1 MNSLP
6 IDDVLPA
13 LRDALA
19 NRHEA
24 VLEAPPGAG
33 KTTRVPLALLNEPWL
48 AGQTILMLEPRRLA
62 ARAAAERL
70 ASELGEKV
78 GETVGYRIRLDSK
91 VGPNTRIEV
100 VTEGILTRRLQ
111 DDPALDGVG
120 LLIFDEYHERSL
132 DADLALALSLNGRD
146 LFRDEQ
152 PLKILLMSATLE
164 GERLAGLLDDAP
176 ILRSEGRMF
185 PVQMR
190 WGRPYQV
197 GEFIE
202 PRLVQTILD
211 ALQDETGSVLVFLP
225 GQAEIRRV
233 NQQLAD
239 ALGDRSDVLLC
250 PLHGELDLNAQRA
263 AIDPAPAGKRKVVLA
278 TNIAETSLTINGV
291 RVVIDAGLARVP
303 RFDPGSGMTRLD
315 TQRIS
320 RASATQRAGRAG
332 RLEPGVCYRLWSED
346 QHEGLAAYGSAEI
359 LAADLAGLALQL
371 ARWGVTPAQ
380 LVWLDVPPTAA
391 YAQAQDLL
399 QRLGALNDDKLTAHG
414 QKMAELPAHPR
425 IAHLLLRGQDLGL
438 AVTACD
444 VAALL
449 GERDILRGGG
459 ADLHSRLALLSGE
472 ERARGSQG
480 GVQRAKQLARQYRG
494 YLRGR
499 ATQPVA
505 DPEHP
510 RWLGALNDDKLT
522 AHGQKMAELPAH
534 PRIAHLLLRGQDL
547 GLAATACDVAALLG
561 ERDILR
567 GGGADLH
574 SRLALLSGEE
584 RARGTQGGVQR
595 AKQLARQYRGYLR
608 GRATQPVAD
617 PEHPRWLGAL
627 LALAYPDRV
636 AQQRRPGG
644 AEYRL
649 ANGRAAVFAEA
660 DSLMKQA
667 WLVIADLG
675 SRQGQREERIYLAAD
690 FDPTLFDTVLAEQVR
705 NVDQLDW
712 DEREGVLR
720 AERQRKVG
728 ELVLSREPLSGLD
741 ENARSQALVNL
752 VRRKG
757 LELLPWTPELR
768 QWQARVRLLRELDTG
783 KTSEWPDVSDSAL
796 LASLEHWLMPY
807 LGKVSRLSHFAN
819 LDISSYLHNLLPW
832 PLPQRL
838 DELAPQHLKVPSG
851 SSVRLDYSE
860 HPPILAVRLQEL
872 FGLADTPRI
881 AGGRQVVKLHLLSPA
896 RRPVQVTQDLANFWR
911 STYAEVKKDLKGR
924 YPKHY
929 WPDDP
934 LVAEATARIKP
945 RK

>member
-1 MNSLP
+1 MISLP
-6 IDDVLPA
+6 IDEVLPA
-13 LRDALA
+13 LREALA
-19 NRHEA
+19 TRHEA

-33 KTTRVPLALLNEPWL
+33 KTTRVPLALLDEPWL
-48 AGQTILMLEPRRLA
+48 TGQTILMLEPRRLA

-111 DDPALDGVG
+111 DDPALEGVG
-120 LLIFDEYHERSL
+120 LLIFDEFHERSL
-132 DADLALALSLNGRD
+132 DADLALALSLNGRE
-146 LFRDEQ
+146 LFRDDQ

-176 ILRSEGRMF
+176 ILRSEGRMY
-185 PVQMR
+185 PVAMR
-190 WGRPYQV
+190 WGRPFQP

-202 PRLVQTILD
+202 PKVVQTILD
-211 ALQDETGSVLVFLP
+211 ALNDETGSLLVFLP

-233 NQQLAD
+233 HQQLAD
-239 ALGDRSDVLLC
+239 ALGEGSPVLLC
-250 PLHGELDLNAQRA
+250 PLHGELDLAAQRA
-263 AIDPAPAGKRKVVLA
+263 AIDPAPVGKRKVVLA
-278 TNIAETSLTINGV
+278 TNIAETSLTIDGV

-320 RASATQRAGRAG
+320 KASATQRAGRAG
-332 RLEPGVCYRLWSED
+332 RLEPGVCYRLWSQD
-346 QHEGLAAYGSAEI
+346 QHEQLAAYASAEI
-359 LAADLAGLALQL
+359 LSADLAGLALQL
-371 ARWGVTPAQ
+371 GRWGVTPGQ
-380 LVWLDVPPTAA
+380 LVWLDVPPAAA

-399 QRLGALNDDKLTAHG
+399 ERLGALEGEALTRHG
-414 QKMAELPAHPR
+414 QAMAELPAHPR
-425 IAHLLLRGQDLGL
+425 IAHLLLRGQALGL
-438 AVTACD
+438 ADMACD

-449 GERDILRGGG
+449 GERDILRGAG
-459 ADLHSRLALLSGE
+459 ADLHSRLVLLSGE
-472 ERARGSQG
+472 ERAARGAQG
-480 GVQRAKQLARQYRG
+480 GVQRARQLARQYRG
-494 YLRGR
+494 YLRGK
-499 ATQPVA
+499 ASEPV
-505 DPEHP
+505 
-510 RWLGALNDDKLT
+510 
-522 AHGQKMAELPAH
+522 
-534 PRIAHLLLRGQDL
+534 
-547 GLAATACDVAALLG
+547 
-561 ERDILR
+561 
-567 GGGADLH
+567 
-574 SRLALLSGEE
+574 S
-584 RARGTQGGVQR
+584 
-595 AKQLARQYRGYLR
+595 
-608 GRATQPVAD
+608 D

-636 AQQRRPGG
+636 AQQRRAGG

-649 ANGRAAVFAEA
+649 ANGRAALFAEA
-660 DSLMKQA
+660 DSLMKQP

-675 SRQGQREERIYLAAD
+675 SRQGQREERIYLATD
-690 FDPTLFDTVLAEQVR
+690 FDPALFDSVLAEQVR
-705 NVDQLDW
+705 CVDQLDW

-728 ELVLSREPLSGLD
+728 ELILSREPLTGLD
-741 ENARSQALVNL
+741 ETARSQALVNL

-768 QWQARVRLLRELDTG
+768 QWQARVALLRQLDLAG
-783 KTSEWPDVSDSAL
+783 KDESEWPDVSDAAL
-796 LASLEHWLMPY
+796 VKSLEHWLMPY

-819 LDISSYLHNLLPW
+819 LDLSSIVHNLLPW

-838 DELAPQHLKVPSG
+838 EELAPHHLSVPSG
-851 SSVRLDYSE
+851 SSIRLDYSE
-860 HPPILAVRLQEL
+860 QPPILAVRLQEL
-872 FGLADTPRI
+872 FGLAETPRI

>member
-13 LRDALA
+13 LSDALA
-19 NRHEA
+19 HRHEA

-33 KTTRVPLALLNEPWL
+33 KTTRVPLALLHEPWL

-120 LLIFDEYHERSL
+120 LLIFDEFHERSL
-132 DADLALALSLNGRD
+132 DADLALALSLNGRE

-185 PVQMR
+185 PVQIR
-190 WGRPYQV
+190 WGRPYQA

-202 PRLVQTILD
+202 PRVVQTILE
-211 ALQDETGSVLVFLP
+211 ALEDETGSVLVFLP

-233 NQQLAD
+233 NQQLAE
-239 ALGDRSDVLLC
+239 ALSDRPDVLLC

-346 QHEGLAAYGSAEI
+346 QHDGLAAYGSAEI

-371 ARWGVTPAQ
+371 ARWGVTPSQ
-380 LVWLDVPPTAA
+380 LVWLDAPPTAA

-399 QRLGALNDDKLTAHG
+399 QRLGALSDEN
-414 QKMAELPAHPR
+414 
-425 IAHLLLRGQDLGL
+425 
-438 AVTACD
+438 
-444 VAALL
+444 
-449 GERDILRGGG
+449 
-459 ADLHSRLALLSGE
+459 
-472 ERARGSQG
+472 
-480 GVQRAKQLARQYRG
+480 
-494 YLRGR
+494 
-499 ATQPVA
+499 
-505 DPEHP
+505 
-510 RWLGALNDDKLT
+510 LT

-574 SRLALLSGEE
+574 SRLALMSGEE

-608 GRATQPVAD
+608 GKATQPVD
-617 PEHPRWLGAL
+617 NPDHPRWLGAL

-649 ANGRAAVFAEA
+649 ANGRAALFAEA
-660 DSLMKQA
+660 DSLMKQP

-690 FDPTLFDTVLAEQVR
+690 FDPALFDTVRVMLLR
-705 NVDQLDW
+705 QLDA
-712 DEREGVLR
+712 G
-720 AERQRKVG
+720 
-728 ELVLSREPLSGLD
+728 
-741 ENARSQALVNL
+741 N
-752 VRRKG
+752 
-757 LELLPWTPELR
+757 
-768 QWQARVRLLRELDTG
+768 
-783 KTSEWPDVSDSAL
+783 TSEWPDLSDKAL

-838 DELAPQHLKVPSG
+838 EELAPQHVKVPSG

-860 HPPILAVRLQEL
+860 QPPILAVRLQEL

-881 AGGRQVVKLHLLSPA
+881 AGGRLAVKLHLLSPA

-945 RK
+945 RKP

>member
-1 MNSLP
+1 MISLP
-6 IDDVLPA
+6 IDEVLPA
-13 LRDALA
+13 LRLALA
-19 NRHEA
+19 ERHEA

-48 AGQTILMLEPRRLA
+48 AGQKILMLEPRRLA

-91 VGPNTRIEV
+91 VGPDTRIEV

-111 DDPALDGVG
+111 HDPALEGVG
-120 LLIFDEYHERSL
+120 LLIFDEFHERSL
-132 DADLALALSLNGRD
+132 DADLALALSLNGRE

-164 GERLAGLLDDAP
+164 GERLASILDDAP
-176 ILRSEGRMF
+176 ILRSEGRMY
-185 PVQMR
+185 PVSMR
-190 WGRPYQV
+190 WGRPFV
-197 GEFIE
+197 PGEFIE
-202 PRLVQTILD
+202 PRVVQTVLD
-211 ALQDETGSVLVFLP
+211 AINDESGSLLVFLP

-239 ALGDRSDVLLC
+239 ALGSRSDILLC
-250 PLHGELDLNAQRA
+250 PLHGELDLAAQRA
-263 AIDPAPAGKRKVVLA
+263 AIEPAPKGQRKVVLA
-278 TNIAETSLTINGV
+278 TNIAETSLTIDGV

-346 QHEGLAAYGSAEI
+346 QHAQMAAYGSAEI
-359 LAADLAGLALQL
+359 LQADLAGLALQL
-371 ARWGVTPAQ
+371 ARWGVTPEQ
-380 LVWLDVPPTAA
+380 LIWLDMPPSAS
-391 YAQAQDLL
+391 YAQARQLL
-399 QRLGALNDDKLTAHG
+399 ERLGALHGAKLTPHG
-414 QKMAELPAHPR
+414 EA
-425 IAHLLLRGQDLGL
+425 
-438 AVTACD
+438 
-444 VAALL
+444 
-449 GERDILRGGG
+449 
-459 ADLHSRLALLSGE
+459 
-472 ERARGSQG
+472 
-480 GVQRAKQLARQYRG
+480 
-494 YLRGR
+494 
-499 ATQPVA
+499 
-505 DPEHP
+505 
-510 RWLGALNDDKLT
+510 
-522 AHGQKMAELPAH
+522 MAELPAH

-547 GLAATACDVAALLG
+547 GLAAMACDVAALLG

-567 GGGADLH
+567 GVGADVH
-574 SRLALLSGEE
+574 SRLALLSGES
-584 RARGTQGGVQR
+584 RAARGGQGGVQR

-608 GRATQPVAD
+608 GKATQPVAD
-617 PEHPRWLGAL
+617 PDHPRWLGAL

-636 AQQRRPGG
+636 AQQRKPGG

-649 ANGRAAVFAEA
+649 ANGRAALFSEV
-660 DSLMKQA
+660 DGLMKQP

-675 SRQGQREERIYLAAD
+675 SRQGQREERIYLAAE
-690 FDPTLFDTVLAEQVR
+690 FEPALLEGVLSEQVSV
-705 NVDQLDW
+705 VDQLDW

-728 ELVLSREPLSGLD
+728 ELVLSREPLTGLD
-741 ENARSQALVNL
+741 EAARTQALINL

-768 QWQARVRLLRELDTG
+768 QWQARVGLLRQLDLQVQG
-783 KTSEWPDVSDSAL
+783 DSEWPDVSDTAL
-796 LASLEHWLMPY
+796 LGSLEDWLAPY
-807 LGKVSRLSHFAN
+807 LGRVSRLSHFAS
-819 LDISSYLHNLLPW
+819 LDLSSIVHNLLKW

-838 DELAPQHLKVPSG
+838 EELAPHHIKVPSG

-924 YPKHY
+924 YPKLFHKL
-929 WPDDP
+929 DP
-934 LVAEATARIKP
+934 WVESLNK
-945 RK
+945 K

>member
-6 IDDVLPA
+6 IDEVLPA
-13 LRDALA
+13 LREALA
-19 NRHEA
+19 TRHEA

-48 AGQTILMLEPRRLA
+48 AGQRILMLEPRRLA

-111 DDPALDGVG
+111 DDPALEGVG
-120 LLIFDEYHERSL
+120 LLIFDEFHERSL

-185 PVQMR
+185 PVDVR
-190 WGRPYQV
+190 WGRPFQP

-202 PRLVQTILD
+202 PRLVQTVLE
-211 ALQDETGSVLVFLP
+211 ALNDESGSALVFLP

-233 NQQLAD
+233 HQQLAD
-239 ALGDRSDVLLC
+239 ALGERPEILLC
-250 PLHGELDLNAQRA
+250 PLHGELDLAAQRA
-263 AIDPAPAGKRKVVLA
+263 AIEPAPPGKRKVVLA
-278 TNIAETSLTINGV
+278 TNIAETSLTIDGV
-291 RVVIDAGLARVP
+291 RVVVDAGLARVP

-332 RLEPGVCYRLWSED
+332 RLEPGVCYRLWSQD
-346 QHEGLAAYGSAEI
+346 QHEQLAAYGSAEI
-359 LAADLAGLALQL
+359 LQADLAGLALQL

-380 LVWLDVPPTAA
+380 LVWLDVPPGAA

-399 QRLGALNDDKLTAHG
+399 ERLGALTAKAGEDCKLTPHG
-414 QKMAELPAHPR
+414 QAMAELPAHPR
-425 IAHLLLRGQDLGL
+425 IAHLLLRGQALGL
-438 AVTACD
+438 ANMACD

-459 ADLHSRLALLSGE
+459 ADLHSRLVLLSGE
-472 ERARGSQG
+472 ERAARGAQG
-480 GVQRAKQLARQYRG
+480 GVQRARQLARQYRG
-494 YLRGR
+494 YLRG
-499 ATQPVA
+499 QPSQAVA
-505 DPEHP
+505 DP
-510 RWLGALNDDKLT
+510 D
-522 AHGQKMAELPAH
+522 
-534 PRIAHLLLRGQDL
+534 
-547 GLAATACDVAALLG
+547 
-561 ERDILR
+561 
-567 GGGADLH
+567 
-574 SRLALLSGEE
+574 
-584 RARGTQGGVQR
+584 
-595 AKQLARQYRGYLR
+595 
-608 GRATQPVAD
+608 
-617 PEHPRWLGAL
+617 HPRWLGAL

-649 ANGRAAVFAEA
+649 ANGRAALFSET
-660 DSLMKQA
+660 DSLMKQP

-690 FDPTLFDTVLAEQVR
+690 FDPALFDSVLAEQVR
-705 NVDQLDW
+705 CVDQLDW

-728 ELVLSREPLSGLD
+728 ELVLSREPLTGLD
-741 ENARSQALVNL
+741 EAARCQALVNL

-768 QWQARVRLLRELDTG
+768 QWQARVALLRQLDLEAKG
-783 KTSEWPDVSDSAL
+783 ESQWPDVSDAAL
-796 LASLEHWLMPY
+796 LKNLESWLLPY

-819 LDISSYLHNLLPW
+819 LELASIVHSLLPW

-838 DELAPQHLKVPSG
+838 DELAPHHLTVPSG
-851 SSVRLDYSE
+851 SSIRLDYSE
-860 HPPILAVRLQEL
+860 QPPILAVRLQEL
-872 FGLADTPRI
+872 FGLAETPRI

-929 WPDDP
+929 WPNDP
-934 LVAEATARIKP
+934 LVAEATARAKP

>member
-1 MNSLP
+1 MISLP
-6 IDDVLPA
+6 IDEVLPA
-13 LRDALA
+13 LRLALA
-19 NRHEA
+19 ERHEA

-33 KTTRVPLALLNEPWL
+33 KTTRVPLALLDEPWL
-48 AGQTILMLEPRRLA
+48 AGQKILILEPRRLA

-78 GETVGYRIRLDSK
+78 GQTVGYRIRLDSK
-91 VGPNTRIEV
+91 VGPQTRIEV

-111 DDPALDGVG
+111 HDPALEGVG
-120 LLIFDEYHERSL
+120 LLIFDEFHERSL
-132 DADLALALSLNGRD
+132 DADLALALSLNGRE

-164 GERLAGLLDDAP
+164 GERLASLLDDAP
-176 ILRSEGRMF
+176 ILRSEGRMY
-185 PVQMR
+185 PVAMR
-190 WGRPYQV
+190 WGRPFV
-197 GEFIE
+197 PGEFIE
-202 PRLVQTILD
+202 PRVVQTVLD
-211 ALQDETGSVLVFLP
+211 AINDESGSLLVFLP

-239 ALGDRSDVLLC
+239 ALGARSDIMLC
-250 PLHGELDLNAQRA
+250 PLHGELDLAAQRA
-263 AIDPAPAGKRKVVLA
+263 AIEPAPKGQRKVVLA
-278 TNIAETSLTINGV
+278 TNIAETSLTIDGV

-346 QHEGLAAYGSAEI
+346 QHAQLAAYAGAEI
-359 LAADLAGLALQL
+359 LQADLAGLALQL
-371 ARWGVTPAQ
+371 ARWGVTPGQ
-380 LVWLDVPPTAA
+380 LIWLDVPPSAS
-391 YAQAQDLL
+391 YAQARQLL
-399 QRLGALNDDKLTAHG
+399 ERLGALRGQTLTSHG
-414 QKMAELPAHPR
+414 EAMAELPAHPR

-438 AVTACD
+438 ADMACD

-449 GERDILRGGG
+449 GERDILRGAG
-459 ADLHSRLALLSGE
+459 ADVHSRLALLSGE
-472 ERARGSQG
+472 SRVARGGQG
-480 GVQRAKQLARQYRG
+480 GVQRARQLARQYRG
-494 YLRGR
+494 YLRGK
-499 ATQPVA
+499 ATQPVNEP
-505 DPEHP
+505 D
-510 RWLGALNDDKLT
+510 
-522 AHGQKMAELPAH
+522 
-534 PRIAHLLLRGQDL
+534 
-547 GLAATACDVAALLG
+547 
-561 ERDILR
+561 
-567 GGGADLH
+567 
-574 SRLALLSGEE
+574 
-584 RARGTQGGVQR
+584 
-595 AKQLARQYRGYLR
+595 
-608 GRATQPVAD
+608 
-617 PEHPRWLGAL
+617 HPRWLGAL

-636 AQQRRPGG
+636 AQQRKPGG

-649 ANGRAAVFAEA
+649 ANGRAALFSEV
-660 DSLMKQA
+660 DGLMKQP

-675 SRQGQREERIYLAAD
+675 SRQGQREERIYLAAE
-690 FDPTLFDTVLAEQVR
+690 FDPGLLDNVLSEQVSV
-705 NVDQLDW
+705 VDQLDW

-728 ELVLSREPLSGLD
+728 ELVLSREPLTGLD
-741 ENARSQALVNL
+741 EAARTQALVNL

-768 QWQARVRLLRELDTG
+768 QWQARVALLRQLDLQTQG
-783 KTSEWPDVSDSAL
+783 QSEWPDVSDGAL
-796 LASLEHWLMPY
+796 LDGLEDWLGPY
-807 LGKVSRLSHFAN
+807 LGRVSRLSHFAS
-819 LDISSYLHNLLPW
+819 LDLSSIVHNLLKW

-838 DELAPQHLKVPSG
+838 DELAPHHIKVPSG

-945 RK
+945 RKA

>member
-6 IDDVLPA
+6 IDAVLPA
-13 LRDALA
+13 LRQALA
-19 NRHEA
+19 DRNEA

-33 KTTRVPLALLNEPWL
+33 KTTRVPLALLHEDWL

-70 ASELGEKV
+70 ASELGERV

-91 VGPNTRIEV
+91 VGPDTRIEV

-111 DDPALDGVG
+111 DDPSLEGVG
-120 LLIFDEYHERSL
+120 LLIFDEFHERSL
-132 DADLALALSLNGRD
+132 DADLALALTLNGRA

-164 GERLAGLLDDAP
+164 GERLSVLLDDAP
-176 ILRSEGRMF
+176 VISSEGRMF
-185 PVQMR
+185 PVTMQ
-190 WGRPYQV
+190 WGRPFQP

-202 PRLVQTILD
+202 PRVVQTVLD
-211 ALQDETGSVLVFLP
+211 ALGNESGSVLVFLP

-239 ALGDRSDVLLC
+239 AIGERSDVMLC
-250 PLHGELDLNAQRA
+250 PLHGELDLSAQRA
-263 AIDPAPAGKRKVVLA
+263 AIEPAPTGKRKVVLA
-278 TNIAETSLTINGV
+278 TNIAETSLTIDGV
-291 RVVIDAGLARVP
+291 RVVVDAGLARVP

-332 RLEPGVCYRLWSED
+332 RLEPGVCYRLWSEAQHD
-346 QHEGLAAYGSAEI
+346 QLAAYGAAEI
-359 LAADLAGLALQL
+359 LQADLAGLALQL
-371 ARWGVTPAQ
+371 ARWGVEPAH
-380 LVWLDVPPTAA
+380 LIWLDLPPAAA

-399 QRLGALNDDKLTAHG
+399 ARLGALTREPGGAWKITAHG
-414 QKMAELPAHPR
+414 QSMAQVPAHPR
-425 IAHLLLRGQDLGL
+425 IAHLLLRGHELGL
-438 AVTACD
+438 GALACD
-444 VAALL
+444 VASLL
-449 GERDILRGGG
+449 GERDILRGAG
-459 ADLHSRLALLSGE
+459 ADLHSRLTLLAGA
-472 ERARGSQG
+472 ERAARGAQG
-480 GVQRAKQLARQYRG
+480 GVQRARQLSRQYRG
-494 YLRGR
+494 YLRG
-499 ATQPVA
+499 AACKAVT
-505 DPEHP
+505 DP
-510 RWLGALNDDKLT
+510 D
-522 AHGQKMAELPAH
+522 
-534 PRIAHLLLRGQDL
+534 
-547 GLAATACDVAALLG
+547 
-561 ERDILR
+561 
-567 GGGADLH
+567 
-574 SRLALLSGEE
+574 
-584 RARGTQGGVQR
+584 
-595 AKQLARQYRGYLR
+595 
-608 GRATQPVAD
+608 
-617 PEHPRWLGAL
+617 HPRWLGAL

-649 ANGRAAVFAEA
+649 ANGRAALFAEPDA
-660 DSLMKQA
+660 LMKQP

-675 SRQGQREERIYLAAD
+675 SRQGQREERIYLAAE
-690 FDPTLFDTVLAEQVR
+690 FEPALFESVLAEQVT
-705 NVDQLDW
+705 VFDQLDW
-712 DEREGVLR
+712 DEREGVFR
-720 AERQRKVG
+720 AERQRKAG
-728 ELVLSREPLSGLD
+728 ELIISREPLTGLD
-741 ENARSQALVNL
+741 DSARGQALLAL

-768 QWQARVRLLRELDTG
+768 QWQARVGLLRQLDLQ
-783 KTSEWPDVSDSAL
+783 KLSESEWPDVSNDAL
-796 LASLEHWLMPY
+796 LATLEHWLLPY
-807 LGKVSRLSHFAN
+807 LGKVTRLSHFGN
-819 LDISSYLHNLLPW
+819 LDLSSILHNLLPW

-838 DELAPQHLKVPSG
+838 EEWAPHHLTVPSG

-860 HPPILAVRLQEL
+860 SPPVLAVRLQEL

-881 AGGRQVVKLHLLSPA
+881 ANGRQSVKLHLLSPA

-934 LVAEATARIKP
+934 LIAEPTARVKP

>member
-1 MNSLP
+1 MISLP
-6 IDDVLPA
+6 IDAVLPA
-13 LRDALA
+13 LREALST
-19 NRHEA
+19 RHEA

-33 KTTRVPLALLNEPWL
+33 KTTRVPLALLEETWL

-78 GETVGYRIRLDSK
+78 GETVGYRIRLESK
-91 VGPNTRIEV
+91 VGPKTRIEV

-111 DDPALDGVG
+111 DDPALEGVG
-120 LLIFDEYHERSL
+120 LLIFDEFHERSL
-132 DADLALALSLNGRD
+132 DADLALALSLNGRE
-146 LFRDEQ
+146 LFRDDQ

-164 GERLAGLLDDAP
+164 GERLAALLDDAP
-176 ILRSEGRMF
+176 VVRSDGRMF
-185 PVQMR
+185 PVKMQ
-190 WGRPYQV
+190 WGRPLQP
-197 GEFIE
+197 GEFVE
-202 PRLVQTILD
+202 PRVVQTVLD
-211 ALQDETGSVLVFLP
+211 ALGSESGSLLVFLP

-239 ALGDRSDVLLC
+239 ALGERDDILLC
-250 PLHGELDLNAQRA
+250 PLHGELDLSAQRA
-263 AIDPAPAGKRKVVLA
+263 AIEPAPKGTRKVVLA
-278 TNIAETSLTINGV
+278 TNIAETSLTIDGV

-303 RFDPGSGMTRLD
+303 RFDPGSGMTRLE

-332 RLEPGVCYRLWSED
+332 RLEPGVCYRLWSEAQHD
-346 QHEGLAAYGSAEI
+346 QLAAYGTAEI
-359 LAADLAGLALQL
+359 LQADLAGLALQL

-380 LVWLDVPPTAA
+380 LVWLDVPPAAA

-399 QRLGALNDDKLTAHG
+399 VRLEALSSQSGQARSLTPHG
-414 QKMAELPAHPR
+414 QAMAELPAHPR
-425 IAHLLLRGQDLGL
+425 IAHLLLRGHALGL
-438 AVTACD
+438 GDLACD

-449 GERDILRGGG
+449 GERDIQRGAG
-459 ADLHSRLALLSGE
+459 ADLHSRLTLLAGT
-472 ERARGSQG
+472 ERAARGAQG

-494 YLRGR
+494 YLRGK
-499 ATQPVA
+499 ADSPVI
-505 DPEHP
+505 DP
-510 RWLGALNDDKLT
+510 D
-522 AHGQKMAELPAH
+522 
-534 PRIAHLLLRGQDL
+534 
-547 GLAATACDVAALLG
+547 
-561 ERDILR
+561 
-567 GGGADLH
+567 
-574 SRLALLSGEE
+574 
-584 RARGTQGGVQR
+584 
-595 AKQLARQYRGYLR
+595 
-608 GRATQPVAD
+608 
-617 PEHPRWLGAL
+617 HPRWLGAL

-649 ANGRAAVFAEA
+649 ANGRAALFAEA
-660 DSLMKQA
+660 DALMKQA
-667 WLVIADLG
+667 WIVVADLG
-675 SRQGQREERIYLAAD
+675 SRQGQREERIYLAAE
-690 FDPTLFDTVLAEQVR
+690 FDPALFDSVLTEQVTLL
-705 NVDQLDW
+705 DQIDW
-712 DEREGVLR
+712 DEREGVFR

-728 ELVLSREPLSGLD
+728 ELILSREPLIGLD
-741 ENARSQALVNL
+741 EATRSRALLAL

-768 QWQARVRLLRELDTG
+768 QWQARVALLRQLDLE
-783 KTSEWPDVSDSAL
+783 KQPSSEWPDVCD
-796 LASLEHWLMPY
+796 ASLLDTLESWLQPY
-807 LGKVSRLSHFAN
+807 LGKVTRLSHFGN
-819 LDISSYLHNLLPW
+819 LDLSSILRNLLPW

-838 DELAPQHLKVPSG
+838 DELAPHHLSVPSG

-881 AGGRQVVKLHLLSPA
+881 ANGRQVVKLHLLSPA

-934 LVAEATARIKP
+934 LVAEATARVKP
-945 RK
+945 RGT

>member
-1 MNSLP
+1 MISLP
-6 IDDVLPA
+6 IDEVLPA
-13 LRDALA
+13 LREALA
-19 NRHEA
+19 TRHEA

-91 VGPNTRIEV
+91 VGPRTRIEV

-111 DDPALDGVG
+111 DDPALEGVG
-120 LLIFDEYHERSL
+120 LLIFDEFHERSL
-132 DADLALALSLNGRD
+132 DADLALALSLNGRE
-146 LFRDEQ
+146 LFRDDQ

-176 ILRSEGRMF
+176 ILRSEGRMY
-185 PVQMR
+185 PVAMR
-190 WGRPYQV
+190 WGRPFQP

-202 PRLVQTILD
+202 PRLVQTILE
-211 ALQDETGSVLVFLP
+211 ALNDETGSLLVFLP

-233 NQQLAD
+233 HQQLAD
-239 ALGDRSDVLLC
+239 ALGENTQVLLC
-250 PLHGELDLNAQRA
+250 PLHGELDLAAQRA

-278 TNIAETSLTINGV
+278 TNIAETSLTIDGV

-332 RLEPGVCYRLWSED
+332 RLEPGVCYRLWSQD
-346 QHEGLAAYGSAEI
+346 QHEQLAAYASAEI
-359 LAADLAGLALQL
+359 LSADLAGLALQL
-371 ARWGVTPAQ
+371 GRWGVTPTQ
-380 LVWLDVPPTAA
+380 LVWLDVPPAAA

-399 QRLGALNDDKLTAHG
+399 DRLGALDGESLTRHG
-414 QKMAELPAHPR
+414 QAMAELPAHPR
-425 IAHLLLRGQDLGL
+425 IAHLLLRGQALGL
-438 AVTACD
+438 ADMACD

-449 GERDILRGGG
+449 GERDILRGAG
-459 ADLHSRLALLSGE
+459 ADLHSRLVLLSGE
-472 ERARGSQG
+472 ERAARGAQG
-480 GVQRAKQLARQYRG
+480 GVQRARQLARQYRG
-494 YLRGR
+494 YLRGK
-499 ATQPVA
+499 ASEPV
-505 DPEHP
+505 
-510 RWLGALNDDKLT
+510 
-522 AHGQKMAELPAH
+522 
-534 PRIAHLLLRGQDL
+534 
-547 GLAATACDVAALLG
+547 
-561 ERDILR
+561 
-567 GGGADLH
+567 
-574 SRLALLSGEE
+574 S
-584 RARGTQGGVQR
+584 
-595 AKQLARQYRGYLR
+595 
-608 GRATQPVAD
+608 D

-636 AQQRRPGG
+636 AQQRRAGG

-649 ANGRAAVFAEA
+649 ANGRAALFAEA
-660 DSLMKQA
+660 DSLMKQP

-690 FDPTLFDTVLAEQVR
+690 FDPALFDSVLAEQVR
-705 NVDQLDW
+705 VVDQLDW

-728 ELVLSREPLSGLD
+728 ELILSREPLTGLD
-741 ENARSQALVNL
+741 ETARSQALVNL

-768 QWQARVRLLRELDTG
+768 QWQARVALLRQLDLAS
-783 KTSEWPDVSDSAL
+783 KDQSEWPDVSDAAL
-796 LASLEHWLMPY
+796 LRSLEHWLMPY

-819 LDISSYLHNLLPW
+819 LDLSSIVHNLLPW

-838 DELAPQHLKVPSG
+838 DELAPHHLSVPSG
-851 SSVRLDYSE
+851 SSIRLDYSE
-860 HPPILAVRLQEL
+860 QPPILAVRLQEL
-872 FGLADTPRI
+872 FGLAETPRI

>member
-1 MNSLP
+1 MISLP
-6 IDDVLPA
+6 IDEVLPA
-13 LRDALA
+13 LREALA
-19 NRHEA
+19 TRHEA

-33 KTTRVPLALLNEPWL
+33 KTTRVPLALLDEPWL

-111 DDPALDGVG
+111 DDPALEGVG
-120 LLIFDEYHERSL
+120 LLIFDEFHERSL
-132 DADLALALSLNGRD
+132 DADLALALSLNGRE
-146 LFRDEQ
+146 LFRDDQ

-176 ILRSEGRMF
+176 ILRSEGRMY
-185 PVQMR
+185 PVAMR
-190 WGRPYQV
+190 WGRPFQP

-202 PRLVQTILD
+202 PKVVQTILD
-211 ALQDETGSVLVFLP
+211 ALNDESGSLLVFLP

-233 NQQLAD
+233 HQQLAD
-239 ALGDRSDVLLC
+239 ALGEGSPVLLC
-250 PLHGELDLNAQRA
+250 PLHGELDLAAQRA

-320 RASATQRAGRAG
+320 KASATQRAGRAG
-332 RLEPGVCYRLWSED
+332 RLEPGVCYRLWSQD
-346 QHEGLAAYGSAEI
+346 QHEQLAAYASAEI
-359 LAADLAGLALQL
+359 LSADLAGLALQL
-371 ARWGVTPAQ
+371 GRWGVTPGQ
-380 LVWLDVPPTAA
+380 LVWLDVPPAAA

-399 QRLGALNDDKLTAHG
+399 ERLGALEGEALTRHG
-414 QKMAELPAHPR
+414 QAMAELPAHPR
-425 IAHLLLRGQDLGL
+425 IAHLLLRGQALGL
-438 AVTACD
+438 ADMACD

-449 GERDILRGGG
+449 GERDILRGAG
-459 ADLHSRLALLSGE
+459 ADLHSRLVLLSGE
-472 ERARGSQG
+472 ERAARGAQG
-480 GVQRAKQLARQYRG
+480 GVQRARQLARQYRG
-494 YLRGR
+494 YLRGK
-499 ATQPVA
+499 ATEPVS
-505 DPEHP
+505 DP
-510 RWLGALNDDKLT
+510 G
-522 AHGQKMAELPAH
+522 
-534 PRIAHLLLRGQDL
+534 
-547 GLAATACDVAALLG
+547 
-561 ERDILR
+561 
-567 GGGADLH
+567 
-574 SRLALLSGEE
+574 
-584 RARGTQGGVQR
+584 
-595 AKQLARQYRGYLR
+595 
-608 GRATQPVAD
+608 
-617 PEHPRWLGAL
+617 HPRWLGAL

-636 AQQRRPGG
+636 AQQRRAGG

-649 ANGRAAVFAEA
+649 ANGRAALFAEA
-660 DSLMKQA
+660 DSLMKQP

-675 SRQGQREERIYLAAD
+675 SRQGQREERIYLATD
-690 FDPTLFDTVLAEQVR
+690 FDPALFDSVLAEQVR
-705 NVDQLDW
+705 CVDQLDW

-728 ELVLSREPLSGLD
+728 ELILSREPLTGLD
-741 ENARSQALVNL
+741 ESARSQALVNL

-768 QWQARVRLLRELDTG
+768 QWQARVALLRQLDLG
-783 KTSEWPDVSDSAL
+783 SQGQSEWPDVSDAAL
-796 LASLEHWLMPY
+796 LKSLEHWLMPY
-807 LGKVSRLSHFAN
+807 LGKVSRLSHFAS
-819 LDISSYLHNLLPW
+819 LDLSSIVHNLLPW

-838 DELAPQHLKVPSG
+838 EELAPHHLSVPSG
-851 SSVRLDYSE
+851 SSIRLDYSE
-860 HPPILAVRLQEL
+860 QPPILAVRLQEL
-872 FGLADTPRI
+872 FGLAETPRI

>member
-1 MNSLP
+1 MISLP
-6 IDDVLPA
+6 IDEVLPA
-13 LRDALA
+13 LREALA
-19 NRHEA
+19 TRHEA

-111 DDPALDGVG
+111 EDPALEGVG

-132 DADLALALSLNGRD
+132 DADLALALSLNGRE

-164 GERLAGLLDDAP
+164 GERLASLLNDAP
-176 ILRSEGRMF
+176 ILRSEGRMY
-185 PVQMR
+185 PVAMR
-190 WGRPYQV
+190 WGRPFQP

-202 PRLVQTILD
+202 PRLVQTVLE
-211 ALQDETGSVLVFLP
+211 ALNDEAGSLLVFLP

-233 NQQLAD
+233 HQQLAD
-239 ALGDRSDVLLC
+239 ALGERSSVLLC
-250 PLHGELDLNAQRA
+250 PLHGELDLAAQRA
-263 AIDPAPAGKRKVVLA
+263 AIDPAPAGQRKVVLA
-278 TNIAETSLTINGV
+278 TNIAETSLTIDGV

-332 RLEPGVCYRLWSED
+332 RLEPGVCYRLWSQD
-346 QHEGLAAYGSAEI
+346 QHEQLAAYASAEI
-359 LAADLAGLALQL
+359 LSADLAGLALQL
-371 ARWGVTPAQ
+371 GRWGVTPGQ
-380 LVWLDVPPTAA
+380 LVWLDVPPAAA

-399 QRLGALNDDKLTAHG
+399 ERLGALQGSSPQDWQLTRHG
-414 QKMAELPAHPR
+414 QAMAELPAHPR
-425 IAHLLLRGQDLGL
+425 IAHLLLRGQALGL
-438 AVTACD
+438 ANMACD

-449 GERDILRGGG
+449 GERDILRGAG
-459 ADLHSRLALLSGE
+459 ADLHSRLVLLSGE
-472 ERARGSQG
+472 ERAARGAQG
-480 GVQRAKQLARQYRG
+480 GVQRARQLARQYRG
-494 YLRGR
+494 YLRGKPE
-499 ATQPVA
+499 QPVA
-505 DPEHP
+505 DP
-510 RWLGALNDDKLT
+510 
-522 AHGQKMAELPAH
+522 Q
-534 PRIAHLLLRGQDL
+534 
-547 GLAATACDVAALLG
+547 
-561 ERDILR
+561 
-567 GGGADLH
+567 
-574 SRLALLSGEE
+574 
-584 RARGTQGGVQR
+584 
-595 AKQLARQYRGYLR
+595 
-608 GRATQPVAD
+608 
-617 PEHPRWLGAL
+617 HPRWLGAL

-636 AQQRRPGG
+636 AQQRRAGG

-649 ANGRAAVFAEA
+649 ANGRAALFAEA
-660 DSLMKQA
+660 DSLMKQG

-690 FDPTLFDTVLAEQVR
+690 FDPALFDSVLAEQVR
-705 NVDQLDW
+705 CVDQLDW

-728 ELVLSREPLSGLD
+728 ELVLSREPLTGLD
-741 ENARSQALVNL
+741 EAARSQALVNL

-768 QWQARVRLLRELDTG
+768 QWQARVALLRQLDLDQQG
-783 KTSEWPDVSDSAL
+783 DSSWPDVSDGAL
-796 LASLEHWLMPY
+796 LKSLEHWLMPY
-807 LGKVSRLSHFAN
+807 LGRVSRLSHFAN
-819 LDISSYLHNLLPW
+819 LDLSSIVHNLLPW

-838 DELAPQHLKVPSG
+838 DELAPHHLSVPSG
-851 SSVRLDYSE
+851 SSIRLDYSE
-860 HPPILAVRLQEL
+860 QPPILAVRLQEL
-872 FGLADTPRI
+872 FGLAETPRI

-934 LVAEATARIKP
+934 LVAEATARAKP
-945 RK
+945 RKS